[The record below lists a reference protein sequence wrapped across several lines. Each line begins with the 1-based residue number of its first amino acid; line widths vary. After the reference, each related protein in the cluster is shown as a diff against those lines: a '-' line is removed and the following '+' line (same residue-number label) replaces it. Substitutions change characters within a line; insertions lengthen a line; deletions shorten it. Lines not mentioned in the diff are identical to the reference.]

1 MRTDGCRSNA
11 KLERLLDWLLA
22 VYKLAFP
29 VLVSSFC
36 LPGCSACSVSNLTHL
51 ASH

>member
-1 MRTDGCRSNA
+1 MHCHACRSNA

-29 VLVSSFC
+29 VLVGTAPS
-36 LPGCSACSVSNLTHL
+36 
-51 ASH
+51 